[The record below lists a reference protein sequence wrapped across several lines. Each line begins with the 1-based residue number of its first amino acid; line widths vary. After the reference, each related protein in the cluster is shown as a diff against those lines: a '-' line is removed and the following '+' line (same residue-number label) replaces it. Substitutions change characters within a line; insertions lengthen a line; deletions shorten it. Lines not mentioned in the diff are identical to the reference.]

1 MIQHWGGILARSR
14 RSQQMRT
21 VFASLV
27 VASLGIGIVLG
38 QGQAQGQAQAPPA
51 TGLIVGSGN
60 FFSPIVSDLDA
71 ATAFYRDG
79 LGFAVTGA
87 PSDATSNTPL
97 RHMFGLPDARLRWNI
112 ARPSGMRGGVEI
124 VEIKNVISRAA
135 MRNVQDPGAVSLVLA
150 VRDVDALLT
159 RLLPLGASIVTTNGR
174 PVDVTLLG
182 APARA
187 ALVKTPDG
195 HFLQLVQRP
204 VNTASDPASAVT
216 DVRVRLTVE
225 DMERTL
231 KLYRDDLGVRVQSP
245 GTFGG
250 APAVMQMLGLG
261 SGQFRQAITQVPG
274 SGLFLQFIE
283 FKDVERHTVR
293 SDIQDPGS
301 TRIQLQVKDVDAAIK
316 AVVGA
321 GGRVVSTGARPVQLP
336 AGRGGSI
343 RAAVVRD
350 PDNLFLVLIE
360 QTQAR

>member
-1 MIQHWGGILARSR
+1 M
-14 RSQQMRT
+14 MRT
-21 VFASLV
+21 AIASLAV
-27 VASLGIGIVLG
+27 WTLALGVTTG
-38 QGQAQGQAQAPPA
+38 QTTPPTP
-51 TGLIVGSGN
+51 TGLVVGSGN
-60 FFSPIVSDLDA
+60 FFSPIVSDLEK

-79 LGFAVTGA
+79 LGFAVA
-87 PSDATSNTPL
+87 ASPSDAANNAPL
-97 RHMFGLPDARLRWNI
+97 RNMFGLPDAQLRWNV
-112 ARPSGMRGGVEI
+112 ARPAGMRGGVEI
-124 VEIKNVISRAA
+124 VEVKKIASRAA

-150 VRDVDALLT
+150 VRDVDALLA
-159 RLLPLGASIVTTNGR
+159 RLVPLGATVVTTDGR

-187 ALVKTPDG
+187 ALVKTPDD

-204 VNTASDPASAVT
+204 VNGAAASDPAAAVME
-216 DVRVRLTVE
+216 VRVRLTVE
-225 DMERTL
+225 NMERTL
-231 KLYRDDLGVRVQSP
+231 KLYRDELGVQVQSP

-250 APAVMQMLGLG
+250 APAVMQMLGLR

-283 FKDVERHTVR
+283 FKDTERKTVR

-301 TRIQLQVKDVDAAIK
+301 TRLQLQVKDLDAAIK

-321 GGRVVSTGARPVQLP
+321 GGHVVSSGEMPVQLP
-336 AGRGGSI
+336 AGRGGTI

-360 QTQAR
+360 QAQAPPAQPR